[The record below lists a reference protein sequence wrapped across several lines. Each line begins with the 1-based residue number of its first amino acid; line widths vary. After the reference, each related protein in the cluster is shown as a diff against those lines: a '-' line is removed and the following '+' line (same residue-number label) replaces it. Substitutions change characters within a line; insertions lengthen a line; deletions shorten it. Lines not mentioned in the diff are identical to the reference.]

1 MRTTATKRVLN
12 AALDIFCHWAPTDY
26 GEAALK
32 AAGRPLRMLER
43 ALAMPVMTDL
53 DARLRLMDQFPGY
66 RQIPCLV
73 SPPLEALAGPQQAA
87 ELARRANDG
96 MAAMAARHPD
106 RFPGFFAALA
116 LNHPEA
122 MLAEARRAVT
132 ELGACGV
139 QIFTNLNGAAIDT
152 PPFMAL
158 FALMAE
164 LDRPLLLHPTLGMDT
179 PDYAGETYSK
189 YELWWALGW
198 PYETSKAMY
207 RLVFAGVF
215 DRWPELKII
224 THHGGGLIPM
234 VEGRLGGGLEA
245 YGTRTPPELRE
256 KEDTPL
262 RGEPLA
268 AFKRFYADTATF
280 GSAAAVECA
289 LKFFGPKRLLFATD
303 MPFGFDQGAGHI
315 RSALEVVNGLPLAE
329 PAREAIFHTN
339 CETLRMTCCPIGGS
353 TSRVNAEMTNH
364 LLEEQ

>member
-1 MRTTATKRVLN
+1 MTTI
-12 AALDIFCHWAPTDY
+12 DIFCHWAPPDY
-26 GEAALK
+26 GAAALQ

-53 DARLRLMDQFPGY
+53 DARRRLMDRFPGY
-66 RQIPCLV
+66 RQVPCLV
-73 SPPLEALAGPQQAA
+73 SPPLEALAGPEGAA
-87 ELARRANDG
+87 ELACRANDG

-106 RFPGFFAALA
+106 RFPGFFASLA

-139 QIFTNLNGAAIDT
+139 QIFTNMNGAASDT
-152 PPFMAL
+152 PAFMDL

-164 LDRPLLLHPTLGMDT
+164 LDRPLLLHPSLGMDT
-179 PDYAGETYSK
+179 PDYAGEPYSK

-234 VEGRLGGGLEA
+234 VEGRIGAGLEA
-245 YGTRTPPELRE
+245 YGSRTPPELRE
-256 KEDTPL
+256 KENTPL

-268 AFKRFYADTATF
+268 AFRKFYTDTATF
-280 GSAAAVECA
+280 GSAAAVACA
-289 LKFFGPKRLLFATD
+289 LEFFGPERLLFATD
-303 MPFGFDQGAGHI
+303 MPFGPEQGAAHI
-315 RSALEVVNGLPLAE
+315 AGALRAVNELAISPKQRDHVLHQNWE
-329 PAREAIFHTN
+329 RIH
-339 CETLRMTCCPIGGS
+339 G
-353 TSRVNAEMTNH
+353 
-364 LLEEQ
+364 

>member
-1 MRTTATKRVLN
+1 MTS
-12 AALDIFCHWAPTDY
+12 LDIFCHWAPPDY
-26 GEAALK
+26 GAAALA

-53 DARLRLMDQFPGY
+53 DARLRLMDRFPGY
-66 RQIPCLV
+66 CQTPCLV
-73 SPPLEALAGPQQAA
+73 SPPLEAIAGPEQAA

-106 RFPGFFAALA
+106 RFPGFFASLA

-139 QIFTNLNGAAIDT
+139 QIFTSMNGAAIDT
-152 PPFMAL
+152 PAFMEL

-164 LDRPLLLHPTLGMDT
+164 LDRPILLHPTLGLDT

-189 YELWWALGW
+189 YELWWTLGW

-215 DRWPELKII
+215 DRWPNLKII

-234 VEGRLGGGLEA
+234 VEGRLGAGLA
-245 YGTRTPPELRE
+245 SYGTRTPPALRE
-256 KEDTPL
+256 KENTPL

-268 AFKRFYADTATF
+268 AFRRFYTDTATF
-280 GSAAAVECA
+280 GSAAGVECA
-289 LKFFGPKRLLFATD
+289 LRFFGPERLLFASD
-303 MPFGFDQGAGHI
+303 MPFGPEQGATHI
-315 RSALEVVNGLPLAE
+315 RDSIANVSALPLNAGE
-329 PAREAIFHTN
+329 REAVLHRNT
-339 CETLRMTCCPIGGS
+339 EQ
-353 TSRVNAEMTNH
+353 
-364 LLEEQ
+364 LLQWRK

>member
-1 MRTTATKRVLN
+1 MEAMTAI
-12 AALDIFCHWAPTDY
+12 DIFCHWAPPDY
-26 GEAALK
+26 GVAALK
-32 AAGRPLRMLER
+32 AAGRPLHMLER
-43 ALAMPVMTDL
+43 ALAMPVMNDL
-53 DARLRLMDQFPGY
+53 DARLRLMDRFPGY
-66 RQIPCLV
+66 RQMPCLV
-73 SPPLEALAGPQQAA
+73 SPPLEAIAGPREAA
-87 ELARRANDG
+87 ELARRANDS

-106 RFPGFFAALA
+106 RFPGFFASLA
-116 LNHPEA
+116 LNHAEA
-122 MLAEARRAVT
+122 MLTEASRAVT

-139 QIFTNLNGAAIDT
+139 QIFTNMNGTAIDT
-152 PPFMAL
+152 PPFMDL

-164 LDRPLLLHPTLGMDT
+164 LDRPLLLHPTIGMDA
-179 PDYAGETYSK
+179 PDYAGETYSR

-234 VEGRLGGGLEA
+234 VEGRLGTGLES

-268 AFKRFYADTATF
+268 AFKRFYTDTATF

-289 LKFFGPKRLLFATD
+289 LKFFGTDRLLFATD
-303 MPFGFDQGAGHI
+303 MPFGPEQGAAHI
-315 RSALEVVNGLPLAE
+315 AGSLDVVSKLALSTAE
-329 PAREAIFHTN
+329 REDVLHRNWARI
-339 CETLRMTCCPIGGS
+339 S
-353 TSRVNAEMTNH
+353 SRQPQTGDGR
-364 LLEEQ
+364 

>member
-1 MRTTATKRVLN
+1 MN
-12 AALDIFCHWAPTDY
+12 SSLDIFCHWAPPDY
-26 GEAALK
+26 GAAALK

-53 DARLRLMDQFPGY
+53 DARLRLMDRFPGY
-66 RQIPCLV
+66 RQVPCLV
-73 SPPLEALAGPQQAA
+73 SPPLEALAGPEQAA

-96 MAAMAARHPD
+96 MAAMAARHSD

-139 QIFTNLNGAAIDT
+139 QIFTSMNGAAIDA
-152 PPFMAL
+152 PPFMDL

-164 LDRPLLLHPTLGMDT
+164 LDRPSLLHPILEMNA

-189 YELWWALGW
+189 YELWWTLGW

-234 VEGRLGGGLEA
+234 VEGRLGTGLA
-245 YGTRTPPELRE
+245 SYGTRTPPELCE
-256 KEDTPL
+256 KETTPL
-262 RGEPLA
+262 RGIPLA
-268 AFKRFYADTATF
+268 AFKRFYTDTATF

-289 LKFFGPKRLLFATD
+289 LKFFGPERMLFATD
-303 MPFGFDQGAGHI
+303 MPFGPEQGAAHI
-315 RSALEVVNGLPLAE
+315 RSALAVVNGLPVNDAQRKALL
-329 PAREAIFHTN
+329 HTN
-339 CETLRMTCCPIGGS
+339 CVQLLGG
-353 TSRVNAEMTNH
+353 H
-364 LLEEQ
+364 KP

>member
-1 MRTTATKRVLN
+1 VNAT
-12 AALDIFCHWAPTDY
+12 DIFCHWAPPDY
-26 GEAALK
+26 GAAALK

-53 DARLRLMDQFPGY
+53 DARLRLMDRFPGY

-73 SPPLEALAGPQQAA
+73 SPPLEHLAGPEQAA

-96 MAAMAARHPD
+96 MAAMATRHPA

-122 MLAEARRAVT
+122 MLTEARRAVT

-139 QIFTNLNGAAIDT
+139 QIFTNMNGAAIDT
-152 PPFMAL
+152 PPFMGL

-164 LDRPLLLHPTLGMDT
+164 LDRPLLLHPTLGMET
-179 PDYAGETYSK
+179 PDFAGEAYSK
-189 YELWWALGW
+189 YELWWTLGW

-215 DRWPELKII
+215 DRWPGLKII
-224 THHGGGLIPM
+224 THHGGGLLPM
-234 VEGRLGGGLEA
+234 LEGRLGVGLEV
-245 YGTRTPPELRE
+245 YGTRTPPELQE
-256 KEDTPL
+256 KANTPL

-268 AFKRFYADTATF
+268 ACKRFFTDTATF

-289 LKFFGPKRLLFATD
+289 LKFFGADRVLFATD
-303 MPFGFDQGAGHI
+303 MPFGPEHGAAQI
-315 RSALEVVNGLPLAE
+315 ASTLDAVNQLTLSSAENEDVLHRNW
-329 PAREAIFHTN
+329 ARLIGQRVQAT
-339 CETLRMTCCPIGGS
+339 ETQY
-353 TSRVNAEMTNH
+353 A
-364 LLEEQ
+364 

>member
-1 MRTTATKRVLN
+1 MN
-12 AALDIFCHWAPTDY
+12 ALDIFCHWAPPDY
-26 GEAALK
+26 GAAALK
-32 AAGRPLRMLER
+32 AAGRPLRMLDR

-53 DARLRLMDQFPGY
+53 DARLRLMDRFPGY
-66 RQIPCLV
+66 CQVPCLV
-73 SPPLEALAGPQQAA
+73 SPPLEALAGPALAA

-96 MAAMAARHPD
+96 MAAVAARHPD
-106 RFPGFFAALA
+106 RFPGFFASLA
-116 LNHPEA
+116 LNHSEA

-139 QIFTNLNGAAIDT
+139 QIFTSMNGAAIDT
-152 PPFMAL
+152 PPFMDL

-189 YELWWALGW
+189 YELWWTLGW

-215 DRWPELKII
+215 DRWPDLKIV

-234 VEGRLGGGLEA
+234 VEGRLGAGLEA

-256 KEDTPL
+256 KENTPL

-268 AFKRFYADTATF
+268 AFKRFYTDTATF
-280 GSAAAVECA
+280 GSAAGVECA
-289 LKFFGPKRLLFATD
+289 LKFFGPERLLFATD
-303 MPFGFDQGAGHI
+303 MPFGRDHGAAQVAGAL
-315 RSALEVVNGLPLAE
+315 SAVDSLALSSEERNGVLHRNW
-329 PAREAIFHTN
+329 ARIAG
-339 CETLRMTCCPIGGS
+339 P
-353 TSRVNAEMTNH
+353 
-364 LLEEQ
+364 

>member
-1 MRTTATKRVLN
+1 MS
-12 AALDIFCHWAPTDY
+12 AAIDIFCHWAPPDY
-26 GEAALK
+26 GAAALK
-32 AAGRPLRMLER
+32 DAGRPLCMLER
-43 ALAMPVMTDL
+43 ALAMPVMTDP
-53 DARLRLMDQFPGY
+53 DVRLRLMDRFPGY
-66 RQIPCLV
+66 RQVPCLV
-73 SPPLEALAGPQQAA
+73 SPPLEALAGPQEAE

-96 MAAMAARHPD
+96 MAAMAACHPD

-139 QIFTNLNGAAIDT
+139 QIFTNMNGAAIDT
-152 PPFMAL
+152 PPFMEL

-179 PDYAGETYSK
+179 PDYAGESYSK
-189 YELWWALGW
+189 YELWWAIGW

-234 VEGRLGGGLEA
+234 AAGRLGAGLDA

-256 KEDTPL
+256 KEATPL

-268 AFKRFYADTATF
+268 AFNRFYADTATF
-280 GSAAAVECA
+280 GSAAALTCA
-289 LKFFGPKRLLFATD
+289 LAFFGPERLLLGTD
-303 MPFGFDQGAGHI
+303 MPFGPEQGAAHI
-315 RSALEVVNGLPLAE
+315 ADALEAMNRLTLSSVERDNVLHQNWTRVIGQRP
-329 PAREAIFHTN
+329 HTK
-339 CETLRMTCCPIGGS
+339 ETQDG
-353 TSRVNAEMTNH
+353 
-364 LLEEQ
+364 